1 MRITLVQELEGRILQ
16 IDELGEVGRFGSEM
30 LKYNVVQGILGAE
43 LYNVDQERQCLYRVR
58 DMISLNEY
66 FERGN
71 MNMKQFAGL
80 LEQLVQILTRCQE
93 YFLDEKNLLLQCDCM
108 FLDEKQR
115 QLQIPYLDGYDK
127 KVNEGISR
135 LLEKFMDTM
144 NHQDK
149 ELAFLVYGLHRLS
162 RDSHFDLNRLSVFL
176 DENRKK
182 AVPERSVERKE
193 KREVPLE
200 DDNHCRVFSETEKK
214 SEQKPEQPWGKWV
227 VSAAVSV
234 VIGIILY
241 QTGIIQDPVS
251 GGLDLRRSSILVV
264 VLLVA
269 AYCYHKKV
277 SINHDQTRK
286 VVREAE
292 KETKDNTIQLVST
305 STDETI
311 ALEQTEEGNWM
322 VNLIPQDWHRPEIK
336 IRKSPFF
343 IGKDGAKADEI
354 IGEGEVSRIHVK
366 VVADAQGVFMIDQE
380 STNGTF
386 VNGRRLV
393 PWERCRLE
401 DGDMIGISS
410 IYYKV
415 ELYS

>member
-1 MRITLVQELEGRILQ
+1 MRIALVQELEGRVLQ
-16 IDELGEVGRFGSEM
+16 IDELEEVGRFGSEM
-30 LKYNVVQGILGAE
+30 LKYNVAQGILGAE
-43 LYNVDQERQCLYRVR
+43 LYNVDQEMQCLYRVR

-71 MNMKQFAGL
+71 MNMIQLAGL
-80 LEQLVQILTRCQE
+80 LEQLAQILTRCQE

-115 QLQIPYLDGYDK
+115 LQIPYLDGYNK
-127 KVNEGISR
+127 KINEGISR

-149 ELAFLVYGLHRLS
+149 ELAFFVYGLHRLS
-162 RDSHFDLNRLSVFL
+162 RDSHFDLNKLSVFL

-182 AVPERSVERKE
+182 KVSQRGDDRKE
-193 KREVPLE
+193 RRELPLE
-200 DDNHCRVFSETEKK
+200 EENHLHVLPQAEKK

-241 QTGIIQDPVS
+241 QAGIIQNPVS

-264 VLLVA
+264 VLMVA
-269 AYCYHKKV
+269 VYCYHKKE
-277 SINHDQTRK
+277 SISHDQTRK
-286 VVREAE
+286 IVREAE
-292 KETKDNTIQLVST
+292 KEITDNTIQLVST
-305 STDETI
+305 CTDETI
-311 ALEQTEEGNWM
+311 TLEQTEGGYWM

>member
-149 ELAFLVYGLHRLS
+149 ELAFFVYGLHRLS

-182 AVPERSVERKE
+182 AVPEKSVERKE

-200 DDNHCRVFSETEKK
+200 DDNHCRVFPEAEKK
-214 SEQKPEQPWGKWV
+214 SEQKPEQTWGKWV
-227 VSAAVSV
+227 VFAAVSV
-234 VIGIILY
+234 VISIILY
-241 QTGIIQDPVS
+241 QAGIIQDPVS

-269 AYCYHKKV
+269 AYCYYKKV

-286 VVREAE
+286 VVRETE

-393 PWERCRLE
+393 PWERCLLE

>member
-1 MRITLVQELEGRILQ
+1 MRIALLQELEGRILQ
-16 IDELGEVGRFGSEM
+16 IDELEEVGRFGSEM

-43 LYNVDQERQCLYRVR
+43 LYNIDQELQCLYRVR

-71 MNMKQFAGL
+71 MNMIQFSDL

-93 YFLDEKNLLLQCDCM
+93 YFLDEKNLLLQCDYM
-108 FLDEKQR
+108 FLDEKQQ
-115 QLQIPYLDGYDK
+115 QLQIPYLDGYNK

-149 ELAFLVYGLHRLS
+149 ELAFLAYGLHRLS
-162 RDSHFDLNRLSVFL
+162 RDSHFDLNKLSVFL
-176 DENRKK
+176 DENKKK
-182 AVPERSVERKE
+182 AAPERSVDRKE
-193 KREVPLE
+193 KREVLLE
-200 DDNHCRVFSETEKK
+200 DDNHFRVFSGAEKK

-227 VSAAVSV
+227 VPAVVSV
-234 VIGIILY
+234 VIGFILY
-241 QTGIIQDPVS
+241 QAGIIQDPVS
-251 GGLDLRRSSILVV
+251 GGVDLRRCSILVV
-264 VLLVA
+264 VFLVA
-269 AYCYHKKV
+269 AYCYYKKE
-277 SINHDQTRK
+277 SISHDQTRK
-286 VVREAE
+286 LVREAE
-292 KETKDNTIQLVST
+292 KETKDNTMQLVST
-305 STDETI
+305 CTDETVT
-311 ALEQTEEGNWM
+311 LEQTEEENWM

-343 IGKDGAKADEI
+343 IGKDGSKADEI

-366 VVADAQGVFMIDQE
+366 IVADAQGVFMIDQE

>member
-115 QLQIPYLDGYDK
+115 QLQIPYLDGYGK

-200 DDNHCRVFSETEKK
+200 DDNHCRVFPEAEKK

-234 VIGIILY
+234 VISIILY

-305 STDETI
+305 CTDETI

>member
-115 QLQIPYLDGYDK
+115 QLQIPYLDGYGK

-176 DENRKK
+176 DENRKR

-200 DDNHCRVFSETEKK
+200 DDNHCRVFPEAEKK
-214 SEQKPEQPWGKWV
+214 SEQKPEQPWGKGV
-227 VSAAVSV
+227 VFAAVSV

-241 QTGIIQDPVS
+241 QAGIIQDPVS

-269 AYCYHKKV
+269 AYCYYKKV

-305 STDETI
+305 CTDETI

>member
-30 LKYNVVQGILGAE
+30 LKYNVVQGILGAK

-115 QLQIPYLDGYDK
+115 QLQIPYLDGYGK

-176 DENRKK
+176 DENRKR

-200 DDNHCRVFSETEKK
+200 DDNHCRVFPEAEKK
-214 SEQKPEQPWGKWV
+214 SEQKPEQPWGKGV
-227 VSAAVSV
+227 VFAAVSV

-241 QTGIIQDPVS
+241 QAGIIQDPVS

-269 AYCYHKKV
+269 AYCYYKKV

-305 STDETI
+305 CTDETI